1 MGLKVR
7 DEQGILHD
15 IAGMPTVD
23 SFMSATSSNPVK
35 NKTIY
40 LALQDKVGKSVN
52 NLVNYWNKTD
62 SYSKEEVNALIGQIS
77 VMTIE
82 VVATL
87 PTTGISDTT
96 IYWVGPDS
104 ETGLYDQYIHSNNSW
119 IKTGDTSI
127 NLGDYLTIAAFNAT
141 IADYYTQTEIDTMV
155 DNFYTKTEANALL
168 DAKQDTLTFD
178 NAPTENSTNPVKSG
192 GVYTAI
198 NGKQDSFQVQILG
211 TASASDLGKI
221 YEYLGS
227 DTASLKH
234 GLFYEAKEVIP
245 ITDPATYEWVSVPVQ
260 NIDNVT
266 IVRSS
271 STGALSAVTATNNT
285 LGVVKSGTN
294 SDIAQDGSLNVVGV
308 LKETDSSLGDASE
321 HVGESYLYKGA
332 TTSSFRKGGIY
343 QSIATEVTPEGT
355 ENPSQEGWYVL
366 DDGEYVLTSDSQVE
380 SGTTYYTI
388 EWVLISAN
396 STSFNEDDFD
406 VLGDSV
412 SLDPSQ
418 RIFVGTKAQWT
429 AEQHKSSYSIV
440 NLTDDELSPNSFVDW
455 KSNGELG
462 AKNLFPNNGTTQT
475 VNGITITVNADKSVT
490 FNGTATTDFGFEYG
504 ANTLDSGNYILS
516 KGSSDSNPNLYL
528 YNYATS
534 SMIATTDS
542 VAEHDNV
549 PFTLNAQTTFTPA
562 TWITSGQTFS
572 NVVIKPMIRLA
583 RDNDSTYQ
591 PYAMTNKEMTPYVQA
606 ISNPNLLDNPW
617 FTVNQR
623 GQSSY
628 TSSHINTYTVDRWRL
643 EVNNSNHSIVIN
655 NNGSITITNND
666 PSELLYFS
674 QPALKKEFLIDVG
687 TEYVASID
695 VLNYSGDIYV
705 DVGLMDESP
714 WVRFGNGMITSTG
727 INVFKGTVPAS
738 WGGTVTSFRP
748 LCMILVAGASLTI
761 KAVKF
766 ERGTVSSL
774 AMDAKPNYQQE
785 LAKCQRY
792 FYRLG
797 KLDSNGSGYELSI
810 SNVFMTNNIWFVLRT
825 PVPMR
830 GLPTINVNGNLII
843 TSSST
848 SNAEVNDV
856 NGLTIMSTVGMMGNI
871 TDITV
876 SPITETAL
884 PADTLQVGKTY
895 MLRTP
900 AGVLSPIYIDLSAD
914 L

>member
-15 IAGMPTVD
+15 IAGMPTID
-23 SFMSATSSNPVK
+23 SFMSETSSNPVK
-35 NKTIY
+35 NRTIY

-52 NLVNYWNKTD
+52 DLVNYWNKTD

-77 VMTIE
+77 TMTIE

-104 ETGLYDQYIHSNNSW
+104 ETGLYDQYIHSNNTW

-127 NLGDYLTIAAFNAT
+127 NLGDYLTIAAFNAA

-198 NGKQDSFQVQILG
+198 NGKQDAFQVQTLG

-221 YEYLGS
+221 YEYLGL

-271 STGALSAVTATNNT
+271 STGALCAVTATNNT

-343 QSIATEVTPEGT
+343 QSIATEVTPEGA

-406 VLGDSV
+406 ISGDSV

-455 KSNGELG
+455 KSNGELA
-462 AKNLFPNNGTTQT
+462 AKNLLPFDISHMIRINGGGTWNGLAYTYNGVTYTLLSDGT
-475 VNGITITVNADKSVT
+475 VRV
-490 FNGTATTDFGFEYG
+490 NGTATAYSLFRIID
-504 ANTLDSGNYILS
+504 ANSIFLNPSNNYYITGSPSSSTASTYYVYYSELINGSWVYYSNLGNEDTL
-516 KGSSDSNPNLYL
+516 
-528 YNYATS
+528 
-534 SMIATTDS
+534 
-542 VAEHDNV
+542 
-549 PFTLNAQTTFTPA
+549 FTPN
-562 TWITSGQTFS
+562 TTSTQCVVDIIVRDGQTAN
-572 NVVIKPMIRLA
+572 NVVFKPMIRLA
-583 RDNDSTYQ
+583 KDNDNIYQ
-591 PYAMTNKEMTPYVQA
+591 PYAMTNKEMTSYVQA

-623 GQSSY
+623 GF
-628 TSSHINTYTVDRWRL
+628 TTGNTNASYTVDRWRIQHPYFTSVTL
-643 EVNNSNHSIVIN
+643 SNDVITLLHDETSNATEFAQYFEYERLKDAVGKPITLSIMLS
-655 NNGSITITNND
+655 NG
-666 PSELLYFS
+666 
-674 QPALKKEFLIDVG
+674 KV
-687 TEYVASID
+687 
-695 VLNYSGDIYV
+695 YSATAI
-705 DVGLMDESP
+705 LP
-714 WVRFGNGMITSTG
+714 I
-727 INVFKGTVPAS
+727 
-738 WGGTVTSFRP
+738 VTSSPVTVISIEDIDNTGYYCAFGWRSEKP
-748 LCMILVAGASLTI
+748 FVRIGSLIANSTISI
-761 KAVKF
+761 KAIKLELGSVSTLAND
-766 ERGTVSSL
+766 TV
-774 AMDAKPNYQQE
+774 PNYQQE

-792 FYRLG
+792 FVFYEDLRSSGDITSASKQYRICVFTPVAMRV
-797 KLDSNGSGYELSI
+797 KPTWNFSNSTIIVRTPTGYSNYTGSSFIAVTAGQVNTMSGNCLMLSDNI
-810 SNVFMTNNIWFVLRT
+810 STSVGDTNNVVTSVQIT
-825 PVPMR
+825 
-830 GLPTINVNGNLII
+830 NV
-843 TSSST
+843 S
-848 SNAEVNDV
+848 
-856 NGLTIMSTVGMMGNI
+856 
-871 TDITV
+871 
-876 SPITETAL
+876 
-884 PADTLQVGKTY
+884 
-895 MLRTP
+895 
-900 AGVLSPIYIDLSAD
+900 LSAD

>member
-23 SFMSATSSNPVK
+23 SFMSETSSNPVK

-77 VMTIE
+77 SMTIE

-198 NGKQDSFQVQILG
+198 NGKQDAFQVQTLG
-211 TASASDLGKI
+211 TASASNLGKI

-234 GLFYEAKEVIP
+234 GQFYEAKEVIP
-245 ITDPATYEWVSVPVQ
+245 ITDPATYEWVNVPVQ

-271 STGALSAVTATNNT
+271 STGALSAVIATNNT

-388 EWVLISAN
+388 EWILISAN
-396 STSFNEDDFD
+396 STSFNENDFD
-406 VLGDSV
+406 ISGDSV

-455 KSNGELG
+455 KSNSELG
-462 AKNLFPNNGTTQT
+462 VHNLLDVNRPSNEIAGLTFT
-475 VNGITITVNADKSVT
+475 VNSDKSVT
-490 FNGTATTDFGFEYG
+490 VNGTSTASWNFRLHDVFVLKAGT
-504 ANTLDSGNYILS
+504 YILS
-516 KGSSDSNPNLYL
+516 SGIGANSEIYVQLVNPTETTAIAQTSVEGEKTFTLPSD
-528 YNYATS
+528 T
-534 SMIATTDS
+534 SMIARIFYKTG
-542 VAEHDNV
+542 N
-549 PFTLNAQTTFTPA
+549 TFTNLR
-562 TWITSGQTFS
+562 IY
-572 NVVIKPMIRLA
+572 PMIRLV
-583 RDNDSTYQ
+583 RDNDNIYQ
-591 PYAMTNKEMTPYVQA
+591 PYAMTNKEMTPYVQT
-606 ISNPNLLDNPW
+606 ISNPNLFDNPW

-623 GQSSY
+623 GFSSKTITAQQY
-628 TSSHINTYTVDRWRL
+628 YYGVDRWRVISNSSAGDYTVTL
-643 EVNNSNHSIVIN
+643 NSNN
-655 NNGSITITNND
+655 TITISND
-666 PSELLYFS
+666 DNQGEVYFE
-674 QPALKKEFLIDVG
+674 QIFENDKFEKEAVYTLSIMLSDG
-687 TEYVASID
+687 TI
-695 VLNYSGDIYV
+695 L
-705 DVGLMDESP
+705 
-714 WVRFGNGMITSTG
+714 
-727 INVFKGTVPAS
+727 KGTNKLPTGNVGDTIKTFIS
-738 WGGTVTSFRP
+738 FTGGSFYIYHPNTTGYYYVTINRNSGS
-748 LCMILVAGASLTI
+748 MTI
-761 KAVKF
+761 KAVKL
-766 ERGTVSSL
+766 EKGTVSTL

-810 SNVFMTNNIWFVLRT
+810 SNAFMTNSIWFVLRT

-843 TSSST
+843 TSSNT

-856 NGLTIMSTVGMMGNI
+856 NGLALMSTVGMMGNI
-871 TDITV
+871 TDISV
-876 SPITETAL
+876 APITETAL

-895 MLRTP
+895 MLRTS